1 MNKRDIENFLLA
13 KKGYL
18 KKSPLKVAKALW
30 RTSSKQLLPKT
41 REGINKEL
49 ELIKV
54 VQADMRK
61 AKSLQVTAEDNFFLD
76 TYLQI
81 VEEKNRPKK
90 RLFFD
95 IEVSPNIVLS
105 WSVGYELD
113 IPHDNIIQER
123 AIICICWK
131 WEGDDKINSL
141 QWNKGCDKEL
151 LQKFAKVLDSADEV
165 VTQNGDAFDIK
176 WVRTRCIY
184 HRIPLS
190 AKFNSYDTLKMAKV
204 SFRFNSNRLDYMGK
218 FLGIGGKIKTEPD
231 LWKNILMNG
240 DKKSL
245 NDMITYCKMD
255 VQRLEEVFQ
264 QLKEY
269 TPPKKFKYKI

>member
-49 ELIKV
+49 ELIKS
-54 VQADMRK
+54 VQVDMRK
-61 AKSLQVTAEDNFFLD
+61 AKVIQSTTEDNFFLD
-76 TYLQI
+76 AYLQV
-81 VEEKNRPKK
+81 VEERNRPKR

-113 IPHDNIIQER
+113 IPHDNIVQER

-131 WEGDDKINSL
+131 WEGDSKIHSL
-141 QWNKGCDKEL
+141 QWNKGCDKDM
-151 LQKFAKVLDSADEV
+151 LQKFAKVIDSADEV
-165 VTQNGDAFDIK
+165 VTQNGDSFDIK
-176 WVRTRCIY
+176 WLRTRCIF

-190 AKFNSYDTLKMAKV
+190 VKFNSYDTLKMAKA
-204 SFRFNSNRLDYMGK
+204 SFRFNSNKLDYMGK

-231 LWKNILMNG
+231 LWKNILLNN

-245 NDMITYCKMD
+245 GDMITYCKMD

-264 QLKEY
+264 QLKSY
-269 TPPKKFKYKI
+269 SPTKKFKYKI

>member
-190 AKFNSYDTLKMAKV
+190 AKFNSYDTLKMAKA

>member
-49 ELIKV
+49 ELIRV

-231 LWKNILMNG
+231 LWKNILMHG

>member
-49 ELIKV
+49 ELIRV

>member
-190 AKFNSYDTLKMAKV
+190 AKFNSYDTLKMAKA

-231 LWKNILMNG
+231 LWKNILMHG

>member
-231 LWKNILMNG
+231 LWKNILMHG